1 MVREVVSAADRA
13 ADVGRGAGAAQF
25 HSLLARYCSGG
36 ETDAD
41 VGTTG
46 LFRSEPVAS
55 GAARTGMVLNGAWR
69 WWWSTS
75 SSRALCLRQGSVARR
90 QWPVPKP
97 QLVAPGPVQ
106 YRRGNIRTSSAT
118 PGPPT
123 ARTNAPPS
131 SPHPATTRSLRGRVI
146 WSLVFVEDTS
156 RVRGRSFTRGDMPSV
171 RGQDSCTHSRRMPPS
186 VYDAPVDEAT
196 SHLLTQPFSLE
207 VSRLWTR
214 GSSRLRMGLGRRS
227 RSGNRRGCLARTVV
241 RFIAGVFMVGVQW
254 DRLAQTR
261 L

>member
-1 MVREVVSAADRA
+1 MQMWVPLGCSVRSRRPPERPGPAWYSTAPGGG
-13 ADVGRGAGAAQF
+13 GRRRR
-25 HSLLARYCSGG
+25 H
-36 ETDAD
+36 
-41 VGTTG
+41 G
-46 LFRSEPVAS
+46 LCVYGR
-55 GAARTGMVLNGAWR
+55 
-69 WWWSTS
+69 
-75 SSRALCLRQGSVARR
+75 GSVARR
-90 QWPVPKP
+90 HWPAPKP
-97 QLVAPGPVQ
+97 QLVAPGPLQ
-106 YRRGNIRTSSAT
+106 YRRGGIRTSSAT

-156 RVRGRSFTRGDMPSV
+156 RVRGRSFTRGDMPRV
-171 RGQDSCTHSRRMPPS
+171 RGQDFCTHSRRRPPS
-186 VYDAPVDEAT
+186 VHDAPVDEAT

-241 RFIAGVFMVGVQW
+241 RFIAGVFMAGVQW
-254 DRLAQTR
+254 DRLAQGR
-261 L
+261 LQDGGPQHDRQIGGQHRPRPHEHVLHHGQGREE